1 MCLPSVDE
9 VFAIVFIEA
18 MAMEKIVVGTR
29 SGALPEIIDDG
40 QNGYLIEP
48 DHDRQLELLLNIFEL
63 DEKEG
68 TGMGK
73 RARAKVV
80 ENFSVETMMDENVTI
95 YKEFVPLSS

>member
-18 MAMEKIVVGTR
+18 TEKIVVGTR
-29 SGALPEIIDDG
+29 SCALPEIIDDG
-40 QNGYLIEP
+40 QNGCLIEP
-48 DHDRQLELLLNIFEL
+48 DDDRQLELLMNIFEL

-68 TGMGK
+68 TAITK

-80 ENFSVETMMDENVTI
+80 ENFSVEKMMDETVTI